1 MIKGIFYY
9 FCRNIKHWRGL
20 IPDDAPPTYHNMM
33 KHSVLLT
40 LFISLTCIS
49 AHAAGCGDKAMQ
61 VKEVKLSNGLTV
73 WVSEDHSLP
82 KVFGAVV
89 VKAGA
94 ADCPNTGIAHYFE
107 HIMFKGT
114 DKIGTVD
121 YEKERPWL
129 DSISAKYDLLAQTED
144 AALRSQIQNDINRLG
159 AKAAEYAIPNEF
171 SNLVSRYGGS
181 GLNAA
186 TSLDYTVYYNTF
198 LPQYVDQWA
207 LLNSERLI
215 SPVFR
220 LFQSELETVYEEKNM
235 YADNVLMSAYERVME
250 NFFSGTPYAYPVVGS
265 TENLKNPRLSEMRSF
280 YDKYYVAGNMALI
293 LAGDVCA
300 DSIVPL
306 LERTFGRIRPGDAPE
321 RQTFTPVSLASQP
334 EVRLRIP
341 FPIVKGE
348 LVAFRTP
355 PYGHADEA
363 ALDLAV
369 RLLTNNFGSGKLD
382 SICNDGDA
390 LMAMAMTASLKNAGI
405 TFVAGVPSLPFGSR
419 RKLMRKCMEQVDKV
433 KNGDFGD
440 GDLQALKME
449 AVRELKRKLEDADKR
464 GWMMVEAYGNGEDS
478 WAEYIAR
485 EQAIENVNRNDVMRV
500 ARKYFNN
507 EYMDFVKK
515 FGRYPS
521 DKVSQ
526 PGYKPMPA
534 KNITE
539 QSAYAAMLDSLG
551 NKSVEPRIIDFER
564 DASRV
569 SLGRMAE
576 LYTVKNDKN
585 DVFTLQL
592 VYHKGKVADPRL
604 EVVEA
609 YIDALGTDS
618 LTSQQ
623 FRRALQNVGAT
634 LDFSAGN
641 NSFTISMQGFERNLE
656 PSLRLLG
663 HFMSS
668 VKPDK
673 KQMSEMKKAWRLNDM
688 AFEKDNS
695 SLAQAALSRISYGSR
710 SSYLNRVT
718 VKDVK
723 KMKPEELVG
732 LFDSLQNVQLSVVYC
747 GSRDASSVRQDVRKF
762 LPVEK
767 ASEPYIDTYKPL
779 MQYAEPAV
787 YIFDN
792 PRARQAVVAT
802 YTPLA
807 PVPEENG
814 RTCLKLWSR
823 YFGNGMSSVMFQELR
838 ELRSFAYYAYG
849 SPQIPSPALHADAPT
864 AFISMMGTQAD
875 KTMDAVATL
884 DSLFADM
891 PVRDKNM
898 SDARLA
904 MLNSINN
911 SYPSFRNIGQ
921 TIALYRAQGY
931 KADPDAALVESLNT
945 VTDKDVYDYYNKN
958 VKGRPYILIIV
969 GDKSKLDMQKLSKYG
984 KITDLKLEEIYRM

>member
-1 MIKGIFYY
+1 METLNTGVPQRLSVPAHHIHYDDMIKHTALLICLMALSGI
-9 FCRNIKHWRGL
+9 
-20 IPDDAPPTYHNMM
+20 T
-33 KHSVLLT
+33 
-40 LFISLTCIS
+40 
-49 AHAAGCGDKAMQ
+49 AHAAGYDDNAMK
-61 VKEVKLSNGLTV
+61 VKEMKLSNGLTV
-73 WVSEDHSLP
+73 WINEDHALP
-82 KVFGAVV
+82 RVFGAVV

-129 DSISAKYDLLAQTED
+129 DSISAKYDQLAQTKDETM
-144 AALRSQIQNDINRLG
+144 RRQIQADINRLG

-186 TSLDYTVYYNTF
+186 TSLDYTVYFNTF

-207 LLNSERLI
+207 SLNSERLI

-250 NFFSGTPYAYPVVGS
+250 NFFGGTPYAYPVMGS
-265 TENLKNPRLSEMRSF
+265 TESLKNPRLSEMRNF
-280 YDKYYVAGNMALI
+280 YDRYYVAGNMALI

-300 DSIVPL
+300 DSIKPL
-306 LERTFGRIRPGDAPE
+306 LERTFGRIRAGEAPARSE
-321 RQTFTPVSLASQP
+321 FKPVSLASRP

-341 FPIVKGE
+341 YPIVKGE
-348 LVAFRTP
+348 LMAFRTP
-355 PYGHADEA
+355 SHGHADEA
-363 ALDLAV
+363 ALDIAV

-382 SICNDGDA
+382 SISNNGGA
-390 LMAMAMTASLKNAGI
+390 LMATAMTAALKDAGI

-419 RKLMRKCMEQVDKV
+419 KKLMRRCMEQVEKV

-440 GDLQALKME
+440 SDLQALKME
-449 AVRELKRKLEDADKR
+449 AGRELKRKLEDADKR

-478 WAEYIAR
+478 WAEYLDR
-485 EQAIENVNRNDVMRV
+485 ELAVENVSRDDVMRV

-515 FGRYPS
+515 YGSYPS

-534 KNITE
+534 KNITA
-539 QSAYAAMLDSLG
+539 QSAYAAMLDSMG
-551 NKSVEPRIIDFER
+551 HKDVEPRIIDFDR
-564 DASRV
+564 DASRI

-576 LYTVKNDKN
+576 LYAVKNNVN

-592 VYHKGKVADPRL
+592 IYHKGKIADPRL
-604 EVVEA
+604 EVLES

-623 FRRALQNVGAT
+623 LRRALQNVGST
-634 LDFSAGN
+634 LSFSAGN
-641 NSFTISMQGFERNLE
+641 NSFIISMQGFERNLE

-663 HFMSS
+663 HFLSS

-673 KQMSEMKKAWRLNDM
+673 TQMSELKRAWRLNDM
-688 AFEKDNS
+688 AFVKDNS
-695 SLAQAALSRISYGSR
+695 SIANAALSKIAYGSK
-710 SSYLNRVT
+710 SAYLNRVS
-718 VKDVK
+718 VSDVK
-723 KMKPEELVG
+723 KMKPEELVS

-747 GSRDASSVRQDVRKF
+747 GSRDAESVGQEVSRL
-762 LPVEK
+762 LPVDK
-767 ASEPYIDTYKPL
+767 AREPYADTYKPL
-779 MQYAEPAV
+779 MRYDAPAV

-792 PRARQAVVAT
+792 PKARQTVVAT

-807 PVPEENG
+807 PVPEQDE
-814 RTCLKLWSR
+814 RTCLKLWSS
-823 YFGNGMSSVMFQELR
+823 YFGSGMSSVMFQDLR
-838 ELRSFAYYAYG
+838 ELRSYAYYASG
-849 SPQIPSPALHADAPT
+849 TAEVPSPVLHADAPT
-864 AFISMMGTQAD
+864 AFMTIMGTQAD

-884 DSLFADM
+884 DSLFACM

-898 SDARLA
+898 SDARRS
-904 MLNSINN
+904 MLNGINN
-911 SYPSFRNIGQ
+911 SYPSFRDIGQ

-931 KADPDAALVESLNT
+931 KADPDADMIKSLKT
-945 VTDKDVYDYYNKN
+945 ITDNDVYNYYNKN

-969 GDKSKLDMQKLSKYG
+969 GDKSKLDIQKLSKYG
-984 KITDLKLEEIYRM
+984 KIKELKLEEIYRM

>member
-1 MIKGIFYY
+1 
-9 FCRNIKHWRGL
+9 
-20 IPDDAPPTYHNMM
+20 MM
-33 KHSVLLT
+33 KHTVLLT
-40 LFISLTCIS
+40 FFMALTGLS
-49 AHAAGCGDKAMQ
+49 AHAAGYDDKAMQ
-61 VKEVKLSNGLTV
+61 VKEIRLSNGLIV
-73 WVSEDHSLP
+73 WINEDHSLP

-107 HIMFKGT
+107 HMMFKGT

-129 DSISAKYDLLAQTED
+129 DSISAKYDLLAQTADETT
-144 AALRSQIQNDINRLG
+144 RRQIQADINRLG

-207 LLNSERLI
+207 SLNSERLV

-235 YADNVLMSAYERVME
+235 YSDNVLMSAYERVME
-250 NFFSGTPYAYPVVGS
+250 NFFGGTPYAYPIIGS
-265 TENLKNPRLSEMRSF
+265 TESLKNPRLSEMQGF
-280 YDKYYVAGNMALI
+280 YDRYYVAGNMALI
-293 LAGDVCA
+293 LAGDVCT
-300 DSIVPL
+300 DSIMPL
-306 LERTFGRIRPGDAPE
+306 LERTFGRIRAGEAPARSE
-321 RQTFTPVSLASQP
+321 FTPVSLASRP

-341 FPIVKGE
+341 YPIVKGE
-348 LVAFRTP
+348 LMAFRTP
-355 PYGHADEA
+355 PHGHADEA
-363 ALDLAV
+363 ALDIAV

-382 SICNDGDA
+382 SISNNGDA
-390 LMAMAMTASLKNAGI
+390 LMATAMTAALKDGGI

-419 RKLMRKCMEQVDKV
+419 KKLMRRCMEQVDKV

-440 GDLQALKME
+440 SDLQALKME
-449 AVRELKRKLEDADKR
+449 AGRELKRKQEDADKR
-464 GWMMVEAYGNGEDS
+464 GWMMVEAYGNGEES
-478 WAEYIAR
+478 WAEYLAR
-485 EQAIENVNRNDVMRV
+485 EQAVENVSRDDVMRV

-515 FGRYPS
+515 YGSYPS

-534 KNITE
+534 KNITA
-539 QSAYAAMLDSLG
+539 QSAYAAMLDSMG
-551 NKSVEPRIIDFER
+551 HKDVEPRIIDFDR

-576 LYTVKNDKN
+576 LYAVKNNVN

-592 VYHKGKVADPRL
+592 IYHKGKVADPRL
-604 EVVEA
+604 GVLA
-609 YIDALGTDS
+609 SYIDALGTDS

-623 FRRALQNVGAT
+623 LRRALQNVGST
-634 LDFSAGN
+634 LSFSAGN

-663 HFMSS
+663 HFLSS

-673 KQMSEMKKAWRLNDM
+673 KQMSELKRAWRLNDM
-688 AFEKDNS
+688 AFVKDNS
-695 SLAQAALSRISYGSR
+695 SIAEAALSKIVYGDKSA
-710 SSYLNRVT
+710 YLNRVS
-718 VKDVK
+718 VGDVK
-723 KMKPEELVG
+723 KMKPEELVF

-747 GSRDASSVRQDVRKF
+747 GSRDAASVGQEVSRL
-762 LPVEK
+762 LPVDK
-767 ASEPYIDTYKPL
+767 ASEPYTDTYKPL
-779 MQYAEPAV
+779 MQYDAPAV
-787 YIFDN
+787 YILDN
-792 PRARQAVVAT
+792 PKARQTVVAT

-807 PVPEENG
+807 PLPDQDG
-814 RTCLKLWSR
+814 RTCLQLWSR
-823 YFGNGMSSVMFQELR
+823 YFGGDMSSVMFQDLR

-849 SPQIPSPALHADAPT
+849 TAELPSPVLHADAPVGFT
-864 AFISMMGTQAD
+864 TIMGTQAD
-875 KTMDAVATL
+875 KTMEAVATL
-884 DSLFADM
+884 DSLFACM
-891 PVRDKNM
+891 PVREKNM
-898 SDARLA
+898 SDAHRS
-904 MLNSINN
+904 MLNGINN

-931 KADPDAALVESLNT
+931 KADPDAALAESLKT
-945 VTDKDVYDYYNKN
+945 VTDEDVYDYYNKN

-969 GDKSKLDMQKLSKYG
+969 GDKSKLDIQKLSKYG
-984 KITDLKLEEIYRM
+984 KITELKLEEVYRM

>member
-1 MIKGIFYY
+1 MYY
-9 FCRNIKHWRGL
+9 FCRNIIIRSDVDLNVASLYKQAHD
-20 IPDDAPPTYHNMM
+20 IM
-33 KHSVLLT
+33 KKSVLLT
-40 LFISLTCIS
+40 FLMVLTGLS
-49 AHAAGCGDKAMQ
+49 AHAADYGDKAMQ
-61 VKEVKLSNGLTV
+61 VKELKLNNGLTV
-73 WVSEDHSLP
+73 WINEDHSLP

-129 DSISAKYDLLAQTED
+129 DSISAKYDLLAQTTDETM
-144 AALRSQIQNDINRLG
+144 RRQIQDDINRLG
-159 AKAAEYAIPNEF
+159 RKAAEYAIPNEF

-186 TSLDYTVYYNTF
+186 TSLDYTVYYNSF
-198 LPQYVDQWA
+198 LPQYVEQWA
-207 LLNSERLI
+207 SLNSERLI

-235 YADNVLMSAYERVME
+235 YADNVLMGAYEHVMKE
-250 NFFSGTPYAYPVVGS
+250 FFSGTPYAYPIVGS
-265 TENLKNPRLSEMRSF
+265 TENLKNPRLSEMKSF

-293 LAGDVCA
+293 LAGDVYA
-300 DSIVPL
+300 DSIMPL
-306 LERTFGRIRPGDAPE
+306 LEQTFGRIRAGETPG
-321 RQTFTPVSLASQP
+321 RQAFAPVSLASRP
-334 EVRLRIP
+334 EVKLRIP

-355 PYGHADEA
+355 RYGHADVA
-363 ALDLAV
+363 ALDIAV

-382 SICNDGDA
+382 SISNDGDA
-390 LMAMAMTASLKNAGI
+390 LMAMAMTAALKDGGI

-419 RKLMRKCMEQVDKV
+419 KKLMRRCMEQVDKV

-440 GDLQALKME
+440 SDLQALKME

-464 GWMMVEAYGNGEDS
+464 GWMMVGAFANGEDS
-478 WAEYIAR
+478 WAEYLDR
-485 EQAIENVNRNDVMRV
+485 EQAVESVSRDDVMRV
-500 ARKYFNN
+500 ARKYFNS

-515 FGRYPS
+515 YGRYPS

-526 PGYKPMPA
+526 PGYKPMSA
-534 KNITE
+534 KNITA
-539 QSAYAAMLDSLG
+539 QSAYAAMLDSMG
-551 NKSVEPRIIDFER
+551 HKNVEPRIIDFDR
-564 DASRV
+564 DASRI

-576 LYTVKNDKN
+576 LYAVRNDMN

-592 VYHKGKVADPRL
+592 IYHKGKVADPRL

-609 YIDALGTDS
+609 YVDVLGTDS

-656 PSLRLLG
+656 PSLRLLA

-673 KQMSEMKKAWRLNDM
+673 KQLKEMKRAWRLSDM
-688 AFEKDNS
+688 AFVKDNS
-695 SLAQAALSRISYGSR
+695 SLAKAALSRISYGSR
-710 SSYLNRVT
+710 SAYLNRVT
-718 VKDVK
+718 VSDVK
-723 KMKPEELVG
+723 KMTSEELIG

-747 GSRDASSVRQDVRKF
+747 GNRDIASVGQDVSRL
-762 LPVEK
+762 LPVGR
-767 ASEPYIDTYKPL
+767 ASEPYADTYKPL
-779 MQYAEPAV
+779 VQYDAPAV

-792 PRARQAVVAT
+792 PKARQSVVAT
-802 YTPLA
+802 YTPLD
-807 PVPEENG
+807 PVPEQAR
-814 RTCLKLWSR
+814 RTSLKLWSR
-823 YFGNGMSSVMFQELR
+823 YFGSGMSSVMFQELR

-849 SPQIPSPALHADAPT
+849 TPEIPSPVLHADAPVGFMT
-864 AFISMMGTQAD
+864 MMGTQAD

-884 DSLFADM
+884 DSLFIDM
-891 PVRDKNM
+891 PVRNKNM
-898 SDARLA
+898 SDAHLS
-904 MLNSINN
+904 MLNGINN
-911 SYPSFRNIGQ
+911 SYPSFREIGQ

-931 KADPDAALVESLNT
+931 KADPDAALAESLKT
-945 VTDKDVYDYYNKN
+945 VTDKDVYDYYNNN
-958 VKGRPYILIIV
+958 VKGRPYILVIV
-969 GDKSKLDMQKLSKYG
+969 GNKAKLDMQKLSKYG
-984 KITDLKLEEIYRM
+984 KVTELKLEEIYRK